1 MSMIFCYSRSK
12 SVEEND
18 LADDSQPHKQL
29 GAFPK
34 SSTMHQIA
42 SSSDQNEQSQKA
54 SDDDW
59 SITFEQFLANIL
71 NENALVGAFDEKI
84 DVVQRLLDHGRPP
97 VTTASAKRNNGSSSG
112 VQPATS
118 EFYV

>member
-1 MSMIFCYSRSK
+1 MSMTFCYSRSK

-18 LADDSQPHKQL
+18 LADDSHKQL